1 MISDLDVLKH
11 VLVKDFNN
19 FIDRPVSNIPC
30 QPRENFCMQRGEPDL
45 RLVTPVVLSAWSP
58 DPITSFIGLSADLT
72 EFIIIS
78 VALSGHHS
86 VETEGASSEQ
96 RRNLESTQTPSIT
109 NILQCQDEDG
119 TMYVYIICN
128 IVAYGWQSLD
138 GATSEEK
145 C

>member
-30 QPRENFCMQRGEPDL
+30 QLRENFCMQRGEPDL
-45 RLVTPVVLSAWSP
+45 RLVSLVVLSAWSP

-86 VETEGASSEQ
+86 IKTEGANS
-96 RRNLESTQTPSIT
+96 
-109 NILQCQDEDG
+109 D
-119 TMYVYIICN
+119 
-128 IVAYGWQSLD
+128 
-138 GATSEEK
+138 
-145 C
+145 